1 MPVADDL
8 SMTDRLY
15 RTLLGGL
22 ILILQYFDLRQAMVG
37 LVALLLFEG
46 LTNLR
51 LPKLV
56 NALLRIDASRLP
68 EPPPNPRARWG
79 MEAERMWRLVVGSM
93 LLVGAVLYPDVLWFL
108 PWFMGFAI
116 LGAGLSGVCPVLFA
130 IRALGFR

>member
-1 MPVADDL
+1 VAEDA

-22 ILILQYFDLRQAMVG
+22 ILILQYFDLRQAMTA
-37 LVALLLFEG
+37 LVILLLFEG
-46 LTNLR
+46 VTNLR
-51 LPKLV
+51 LPIMV
-56 NALLRIDASRLP
+56 NRLLRIDPARLP

-79 MEAERMWRLVVGSM
+79 MEAERMWRLVVGGM